1 MTAMDNTL
9 LLVDDEEDIREVLGM
24 LLADFG
30 YRVLTAENGEEALR
44 VFRKERPPIVLSDI
58 KMPIMDGID
67 LLRAI
72 KREDAETEVIMVT
85 GHGDMDL
92 AIESLKLEA
101 TDFITKPINED
112 ALEIALKRAN
122 ERISMRKQL
131 RAYTENLENLVRE
144 KSARLVEAERQLAV
158 GQAIEGLAA
167 AMSDI
172 AGDMEGGI
180 RYFDEMPCF
189 VSVHDR
195 QLTVV
200 GTNQLYR
207 ERLGDRVGANSWE
220 IYTGAVGRKE
230 RCPVSKTFRTGRGQ
244 QLRETVYYTDGRE
257 IPVMVHTAPIRNGD
271 GKLELVLE
279 ISADMSEVQ
288 RLKEALRTT
297 QERFHQLF
305 DEVPCYISVRD
316 ADFRL
321 TAANRRYKEDFDS
334 AAGSQCFSSLR
345 DGPVPC
351 PGCPAKQ
358 TFADGR
364 SHQAEMVVTGKSGE
378 QVNVLVWT
386 APIADPAGKICQVM
400 LMATNIT
407 EIRKLENR
415 LTSLGLM
422 MGSLSHAIKGHLTGL
437 DSGMYLLN
445 RGFVEE
451 NEEQIQEGWEVVQ
464 LIVGRIKRVVLDIL
478 YYAKERALQWEWVDV
493 ASFAADI
500 AQTLSPKL
508 ADAGIEMVS
517 EFDPALGEI
526 EIDPGVVR
534 SAFMNILENALEA
547 CLEDPSKPA
556 HRIEFTARQAETD
569 VVFTIRDNGVG
580 MGKEARNNLFTL
592 FFSSKGNRGTGLG
605 LFVANKIIQKHG
617 GTIKVDSESGRGTL
631 FAIRLPR
638 TVPDEAKT
646 GSESEKAERKMLYC
660 A

>member
-1 MTAMDNTL
+1 
-9 LLVDDEEDIREVLGM
+9 
-24 LLADFG
+24 
-30 YRVLTAENGEEALR
+30 
-44 VFRKERPPIVLSDI
+44 
-58 KMPIMDGID
+58 
-67 LLRAI
+67 
-72 KREDAETEVIMVT
+72 
-85 GHGDMDL
+85 
-92 AIESLKLEA
+92 
-101 TDFITKPINED
+101 
-112 ALEIALKRAN
+112 
-122 ERISMRKQL
+122 
-131 RAYTENLENLVRE
+131 
-144 KSARLVEAERQLAV
+144 
-158 GQAIEGLAA
+158 
-167 AMSDI
+167 
-172 AGDMEGGI
+172 
-180 RYFDEMPCF
+180 
-189 VSVHDR
+189 
-195 QLTVV
+195 
-200 GTNQLYR
+200 
-207 ERLGDRVGANSWE
+207 
-220 IYTGAVGRKE
+220 
-230 RCPVSKTFRTGRGQ
+230 
-244 QLRETVYYTDGRE
+244 
-257 IPVMVHTAPIRNGD
+257 
-271 GKLELVLE
+271 
-279 ISADMSEVQ
+279 
-288 RLKEALRTT
+288 
-297 QERFHQLF
+297 
-305 DEVPCYISVRD
+305 
-316 ADFRL
+316 
-321 TAANRRYKEDFDS
+321 
-334 AAGSQCFSSLR
+334 
-345 DGPVPC
+345 
-351 PGCPAKQ
+351 
-358 TFADGR
+358 
-364 SHQAEMVVTGKSGE
+364 MVVTGKSGE